1 MILIGTL
8 FSSGMVEQPLVKRAK
23 KHKVNS
29 MLKMERI

>member
-1 MILIGTL
+1 
-8 FSSGMVEQPLVKRAK
+8 MVEQPLVKRAK